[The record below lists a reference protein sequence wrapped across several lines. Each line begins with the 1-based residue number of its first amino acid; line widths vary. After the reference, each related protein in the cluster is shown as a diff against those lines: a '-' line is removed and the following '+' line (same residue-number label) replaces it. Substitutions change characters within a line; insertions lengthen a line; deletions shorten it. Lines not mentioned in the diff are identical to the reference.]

1 MIHLKIVISES
12 KMTTARLKQ
21 LWSIVSN
28 TQSSVLLSLNDRDLN
43 DFLLKKLE
51 LRDPLSSEEN
61 EIMNT
66 YINSKISLIRDLAY

>member
-1 MIHLKIVISES
+1 
-12 KMTTARLKQ
+12 MTTARLKQ